1 MPFTYEKIQY
11 RSESCIE
18 ITGFT
23 GAARHLSVPERIEGL
38 PVRSI
43 GRHAFAGRGDL
54 QEVYLPGSVRRLN
67 LFAFHNCPNLRRM
80 TVFDSVEDYYDG
92 VIRQCSALDEI
103 EMHCSGR
110 SYALMKEM
118 LGDNDKAMSFLL
130 HIRPSA
136 DQSGSDQDAPDQK
149 EEEEDIRLSF
159 PDYALIAS
167 ENTMARTIQFAYEG
181 GGYQY
186 RQCVRKTEI
195 RYREY
200 DRLFPFM
207 EHDDPSFAAVIA
219 TDRLMYPHDLD
230 PAAES
235 KYTAFLREH
244 AEEALK
250 RFIVNSQ
257 IERVR
262 LITDK
267 GLADAEAVA
276 AALRTA
282 SERKETAICALLMDE
297 GRRSREGAA
306 SLTLELEDW

>member
-11 RSESCIE
+11 RRENCIE

-23 GAARHLSVPERIEGL
+23 GEARNLSVPGQIEGL

-54 QEVYLPGSVRRLN
+54 REVYLPDSIRRLH
-67 LFAFHNCPNLRRM
+67 LFAFHNCARLSRM
-80 TVFDSVEDYYDG
+80 TLFDSVEDYYDG

-103 EMHCSGR
+103 EMHCGGR

-130 HIRPSA
+130 HINSK
-136 DQSGSDQDAPDQK
+136 DAS
-149 EEEEDIRLSF
+149 EDIRLSF

-186 RQCVRKTEI
+186 RQCVRKKEI

-207 EHDDPSFAAVIA
+207 VHDDPSFAAVIA
-219 TDRLMYPHDLD
+219 SDRLMYPHDLD

-235 KYTAFLREH
+235 EYTAFLTEH
-244 AEEALK
+244 AGEALK
-250 RFIVNSQ
+250 RFIMNSQ

-276 AALRTA
+276 AALQTA
-282 SERKETAICALLMDE
+282 SERKETEICALLMDQ
-297 GRRSREGAA
+297 GRQSRKEPA

>member
-23 GAARHLSVPERIEGL
+23 GAARHLSVPDRIEEL

-130 HIRPSA
+130 HIRR
-136 DQSGSDQDAPDQK
+136 K
-149 EEEEDIRLSF
+149 R
-159 PDYALIAS
+159 
-167 ENTMARTIQFAYEG
+167 
-181 GGYQY
+181 
-186 RQCVRKTEI
+186 RKTSAS
-195 RYREY
+195 
-200 DRLFPFM
+200 
-207 EHDDPSFAAVIA
+207 PS
-219 TDRLMYPHDLD
+219 
-230 PAAES
+230 
-235 KYTAFLREH
+235 
-244 AEEALK
+244 
-250 RFIVNSQ
+250 
-257 IERVR
+257 
-262 LITDK
+262 
-267 GLADAEAVA
+267 
-276 AALRTA
+276 RTM
-282 SERKETAICALLMDE
+282 R
-297 GRRSREGAA
+297 
-306 SLTLELEDW
+306 